1 MMKELHFRQRAIKL
15 RLAGNTVQK
24 ICQSLER
31 SRRWFHKWW
40 QRWQSHGA
48 DGLRELPRTP
58 KRQPRRFSKEIRGA
72 IVAIRDRIVRRRG
85 SQARYRLAGAPT
97 IRHELEVLGY
107 RPLPSSRQIERVLQ
121 QSGRT
126 SPAFRLEPD
135 AKMTGY
141 PAPVA
146 KQSNQ
151 VHQMDL
157 IGPRYLKGARG
168 RYHFLT
174 CVDIYDHAVYVEFQR
189 APRVETVL
197 EFLVHAWQRL
207 GVPKHLQVDND
218 ILFGNPRRWAGSINR
233 FIRLALRVGVELIFI
248 PEGEPYRN
256 GVIERFNGWLQERLF
271 ALRLHSVWQV
281 RRELRALMQVCLDE
295 HIHPHL
301 DYRTTAQVRR
311 RISLRRLP
319 ANFCAHR
326 RPLPIATGRV
336 TFIRRV
342 RRSGRITVLNV
353 RVLVGK
359 RRHGQ
364 YVRAVLFTR
373 TRKLK
378 LYHHTKLVKEI
389 DYPIRGIE

>member
-1 MMKELHFRQRAIKL
+1 MI
-15 RLAGNTVQK
+15 
-24 ICQSLER
+24 
-31 SRRWFHKWW
+31 
-40 QRWQSHGA
+40 
-48 DGLRELPRTP
+48 
-58 KRQPRRFSKEIRGA
+58 
-72 IVAIRDRIVRRRG
+72 IVIRDRIVRRRG
-85 SQARYRLAGAPT
+85 RFARYRLAGAPT
-97 IRHELEVLGY
+97 IRHELEVLGH

-135 AKMTGY
+135 AKTTSY

-146 KQSNQ
+146 KHSNQ

-157 IGPRYLKGARG
+157 IGPRHLKGARG

-189 APRVETVL
+189 APTVETVL
-197 EFLVHAWQRL
+197 EFLVRTWQRL

-218 ILFGNPRRWAGSINR
+218 ILFGNPKRWAGSINR

-256 GVIERFNGWLQERLF
+256 GVIEQFNGWLQERLF

-281 RRELRALMQVCLDE
+281 RRELQALMQVCRDE

-301 DYRTTAQVRR
+301 GYRTTAQVRR
-311 RISLRRLP
+311 QISLRRLP
-319 ANFCAHR
+319 ANFRVHR

-378 LYHHTKLVKEI
+378 LYLHTKLVKEI